1 MNHTE
6 LIEKLK
12 QISKILDDGKEL
24 ISEEKI
30 SEFQTSVDNVE
41 SSLDDVM
48 KEGRLLRLGIVGE
61 VKAGKQQLFIN

>member
-30 SEFQTSVDNVE
+30 S
-41 SSLDDVM
+41 
-48 KEGRLLRLGIVGE
+48 
-61 VKAGKQQLFIN
+61 